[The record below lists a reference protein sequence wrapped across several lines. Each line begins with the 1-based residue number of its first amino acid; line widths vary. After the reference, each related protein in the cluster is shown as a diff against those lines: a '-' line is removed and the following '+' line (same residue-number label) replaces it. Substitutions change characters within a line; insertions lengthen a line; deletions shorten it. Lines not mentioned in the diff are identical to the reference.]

1 MTTPS
6 TSTPTNP
13 FARED
18 VLALDAR
25 ALDAA
30 LHLDAPSAGW
40 AQPSA
45 DVMTRVP
52 VKNGV
57 AVVRVRGM
65 LCASD
70 WWGETYP
77 DVLERVGAAI
87 GASEVRAVV
96 LALDSP
102 GGTTSGLFDAMRR
115 LRTAKA
121 AAAAAGKRLV
131 AHVATQATSAA
142 YGLASCCE
150 EVVIDETA
158 CVGSI
163 GVLSTLSSRVDQL
176 AQEGVDVRVIASG
189 AEKTDGH
196 PAVPI
201 SEAAVARAQ
210 ERVAALAELF
220 FSEIAAGRP
229 SLTVDAQRALEAGV
243 RYGRQAIAAG
253 LADRVGT
260 LDALL
265 ASLAPAAP
273 APPPTTF
280 APRTGAMTTRTTMNE
295 ALAALIAAKTGETDP
310 ERQLGALQALLAKA
324 DAHDALAAELGA
336 QRAKA
341 EGEAFEREVAA
352 GLAAKKL
359 SDAEASWWRE
369 ERVAGRATAQSLNA
383 NLAHRA
389 APSLPAADPSH
400 LALEAPQE
408 TPRQAAASPR
418 VAALLARPYGALS
431 WDERNELAHL
441 DREAHARVYDA
452 WVHAGRPK
460 A

>member
-1 MTTPS
+1 MTTP
-6 TSTPTNP
+6 TPTNP

-25 ALDAA
+25 ALDQTLALAA
-30 LHLDAPSAGW
+30 GVAWSGLGQEGDPMRG
-40 AQPSA
+40 
-45 DVMTRVP
+45 VEVR
-52 VKNGV
+52 NGV
-57 AVVRVRGM
+57 ALVCVDGP
-65 LCASD
+65 LANP
-70 WWGETYP
+70 WWGESYP
-77 DVLERVGAAI
+77 DVVSKVKAALDASQARVG
-87 GASEVRAVV
+87 V
-96 LALDSP
+96 LKINSP
-102 GGTTSGLFDAMRR
+102 GGTVSGLFEAMRAIR
-115 LRTAKA
+115 AAKSSS
-121 AAAAAGKRLV
+121 GKRLIAMV
-131 AHVATQATSAA
+131 AVQATSAA
-142 YGLASCCE
+142 FGLASCCD
-150 EVVIDETA
+150 EVVVDETA

>member
-1 MTTPS
+1 MTT
-6 TSTPTNP
+6 TQTNP

-18 VLALDAR
+18 ILALDAR
-25 ALDAA
+25 ALDVA
-30 LHLDAPSAGW
+30 LRLDAPTAGW
-40 AQPSA
+40 GSPSS

-77 DVLERVGAAI
+77 DVLERVEAAL
-87 GASEVRAVV
+87 ASPEVRAVV
-96 LALDSP
+96 LSLDSP
-102 GGTTSGLFDAMRR
+102 GGTTSGLFDAMRQ
-115 LRTAKA
+115 LRAAKA
-121 AAAAAGKRLV
+121 AASKRLV

-142 YGLASCCE
+142 YGLASCCD
-150 EVVIDETA
+150 EVVVDETA
-158 CVGSI
+158 CVGSV
-163 GVLSTLSSRVDQL
+163 GVLSTLSSRVEQL
-176 AQEGVDVRVIASG
+176 AQEGLDVRVIASG

-201 SEAAVARAQ
+201 SDAAVARVT
-210 ERVAALAELF
+210 ERVNALAELLF
-220 FSEIAAGRP
+220 AEVAAGRP
-229 SLTVDAQRALEAGV
+229 ALTVDAQRALEAGV

-253 LADRVGT
+253 LADRLGT

-265 ASLAPAAP
+265 ASLAPA
-273 APPPTTF
+273 PPTTF
-280 APRTGAMTTRTTMNE
+280 APRTGATTTTRTTMNE

-341 EGEAFEREVAA
+341 EGEAFEREVAQ

-369 ERVAGRATAQSLNA
+369 ERAAGRATAQSLNA

-389 APSLPAADPSH
+389 APTLPAADPSH

-408 TPRQAAASPR
+408 TPRHAAASPR
-418 VAALLARPYGALS
+418 VASLLARPYGALS

-452 WVHAGRPK
+452 WVNAGRPK
-460 A
+460 G

>member
-77 DVLERVGAAI
+77 DVLERVGAAFE
-87 GASEVRAVV
+87 ASEVRAVV

-121 AAAAAGKRLV
+121 VAAAAGKRLV

-142 YGLASCCE
+142 YGLASCCD
-150 EVVIDETA
+150 EVVVDETA

-324 DAHDALAAELGA
+324 DAHDALEREIARVVGREHGILFDDRRDLREHERRDALARGRDGRRAERAAVGQQGGHQAGDARLAGRVGGGAAGGRGQLGA
-336 QRAKA
+336 V
-341 EGEAFEREVAA
+341 ER
-352 GLAAKKL
+352 
-359 SDAEASWWRE
+359 
-369 ERVAGRATAQSLNA
+369 
-383 NLAHRA
+383 
-389 APSLPAADPSH
+389 
-400 LALEAPQE
+400 
-408 TPRQAAASPR
+408 
-418 VAALLARPYGALS
+418 
-431 WDERNELAHL
+431 
-441 DREAHARVYDA
+441 
-452 WVHAGRPK
+452 HAGHHQPGGQHRQRGPQVLRRRPGGQLRGRPHHRGREGHPRRDRRVRP
-460 A
+460 